1 MIEAFQKR
9 MIDEYEELAD
19 KVGKLEKF
27 INDNPIFDRL
37 DKQERIYQ
45 VEQLTGMKMY
55 KSALKKR
62 MIRQNIMTADG
73 IIA

>member
-9 MIDEYEELAD
+9 MIDEYKELAD

-55 KSALKKR
+55 KSALKKC